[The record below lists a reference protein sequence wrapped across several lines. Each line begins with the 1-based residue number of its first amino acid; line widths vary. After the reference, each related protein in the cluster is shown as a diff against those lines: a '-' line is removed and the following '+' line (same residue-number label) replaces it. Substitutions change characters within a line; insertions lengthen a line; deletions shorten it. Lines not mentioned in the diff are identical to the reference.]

1 MITKEKESILVV
13 EDEDIMRESLV
24 DWFSSEGH
32 AVDAAEDGETAL
44 EKVGDRDYRAMILDL
59 KMPGMDGLSV
69 LKEVLAKRPDVKI
82 VIVTAYPTVET
93 AVEAMRF
100 GAVDYLSKPF
110 EMDRLSKSLFEG
122 PAVAVPVA
130 PPIAPPVEKEI
141 TTPCIWMQAGVV
153 KKRACTISYQ
163 CTDGCKFHAGMMK
176 RADRWD
182 DNEKLQ
188 GLLQQVN
195 SLRGKYQCRY
205 TSSGNIAF
213 RICSNL
219 YQCETCEF
227 AQAMEDRA
235 VE

>member
-13 EDEDIMRESLV
+13 EDEDIMRDSLV

-32 AVDAAEDGETAL
+32 TVDAAEDGETAL
-44 EKVGDRDYRAMILDL
+44 EKVAARDYKAMILDL
-59 KMPGMDGLSV
+59 KMPGIDGLTV
-69 LKEVLAKRPDVKI
+69 LREVRVKQPEVKI

-93 AVEAMRF
+93 AVEAMRV

-110 EMDRLSKSLFEG
+110 EMERLSRSLFEG
-122 PAVAVPVA
+122 PAVATPEAPVA
-130 PPIAPPVEKEI
+130 PPIEKEI
-141 TTPCIWMQAGVV
+141 ATPCIWMQAGIV
-153 KKRACTISYQ
+153 KKRACTINYQ

-176 RADRWD
+176 REERWQ
-182 DNEKLQ
+182 DNQRLQ
-188 GLLQQVN
+188 ELLEQVN

-227 AQAMEDRA
+227 AQMMEDRA
-235 VE
+235 VQ